1 MKETLF
7 ALIDQQYAEMISLRR
22 HLHENPELSHQE
34 VETPKLIA
42 EFHRKLGHQVLEH
55 VGERGVVATL
65 KGAKPGKTVALRADF
80 DALPIQDQKDVPYK
94 SKKAGVMHACGHDG
108 HTASLLGL
116 AKALN
121 GIKDKLSGTIVFLHQ
136 HAEEEAPGGA
146 LAMIKDGCLDGV
158 DYIFGSHL
166 WATEPTGKIQCKSG
180 PIMAAADR
188 FEIKIQ
194 GQGGHGAKPEETKDA
209 IVIGSQ
215 LVLALQQIV
224 SRRIS
229 PMDSAVISIG
239 SFEALNAFN
248 VIADTAKIIGTA
260 RSFNEDVQ
268 SRLEKEIQRVV
279 DGICL
284 SGDVTGHLLYK
295 RGYPALVNHHE
306 EALQVAS
313 SAKEIPEITEIEN
326 MVAQMGGE
334 DFAYY
339 LHHVRGAFFFTG
351 AKNPF
356 WEKAYPHHHP
366 RFDIDEKAMIISAK
380 LLGNLALH
388 YSEET

>member
-166 WATEPTGKIQCKSG
+166 WATEPTGKIQYKSG

-188 FEIKIQ
+188 FEITIQ
-194 GQGGHGAKPEETKDA
+194 GQGGHGAKPEETKDS

-229 PMDSAVISIG
+229 PMDSAVISVG

-248 VIADTAKIIGTA
+248 VIADKAKIIGTA

-351 AKNPF
+351 AKNPL